1 MYAIKRE
8 LKLNNKQRTL
18 MAKHAGYSRFVY
30 NYGLSLYSQLDH
42 KEFKGGVTKKIGA
55 IKKVLTNFRSK
66 EPGITCWMKKL
77 SSKVYQSALQDLQ
90 AAFGRFFKGLGK
102 YPVFK
107 RKKDSNSFT
116 VYDGNGVV
124 VRRAGN
130 KIKIPTLG
138 TFTLKE
144 PLDAR
149 YVTQTF
155 TVSKKGDRWFVAFS
169 VNASRVPP
177 LFPEKTKVGI
187 DLGVKCFATLS
198 DGTTYDAPKSLKKA
212 KIKLG
217 KLQWRNRNKQ
227 LGNRREG
234 ITKSKNAAK
243 YYVKLANQHAKITNQ
258 RSYFLQKTTTE
269 ISRKYATIRIEDLNV
284 SGMIANHKLSAAIS
298 DLGFYEFRRQLVY
311 KQAHYGTK
319 VEIVDRWFPSSK
331 TCSRC
336 GHIQPMPLKERMFD
350 CLGCGFQI
358 DRDLNASINLEN
370 APVDKVGRASSELN
384 VCGEAGADTPRRSRK
399 RTS

>member
-18 MAKHAGYSRFVY
+18 MAQHAGYSRMVY

-42 KEFKGGVTKKIGA
+42 NEFKGGLTKKIGV
-55 IKKVLTNFRSK
+55 IKKVLTNFTSEK
-66 EPGITCWMKKL
+66 PEFTWMKKL

-90 AAFGRFFKGLGK
+90 SAFSRFFKGLGK

-107 RKKDSNSFT
+107 RKKDKASFT

-124 VRRAGN
+124 VLAAGN

-144 PLDAR
+144 SLDAR

-155 TVSKKGDRWFVAFS
+155 TISKKGDRWFVAFS
-169 VNASRVPP
+169 VNAQRIPP
-177 LFPEKTKVGI
+177 LFHEKTKVGI

-198 DGTTYDAPKSLKKA
+198 DGTTYEAPKPMKKA
-212 KIKLG
+212 KNKLG
-217 KLQWRNRNKQ
+217 KLQWRNRNQQ
-227 LGNRREG
+227 LGNRRQR
-234 ITKSKNAAK
+234 ISKSLNATK
-243 YYVKLANQHAKITNQ
+243 YYIKLANLHARISNQ
-258 RSYFLQKTTTE
+258 RQDFLHKTTTE
-269 ISRKYATIRIEDLNV
+269 ISRTYATIRIEDLNV
-284 SGMIANHKLSAAIS
+284 SGMIANNKLSAAIC

-311 KQAHYGTK
+311 KQTHYRTR
-319 VEIVDRWFPSSK
+319 VEIVDRWYPSSK
-331 TCSRC
+331 SCSCC
-336 GHIQPMPLKERMFD
+336 GHVQPMSLRERIFD
-350 CLGCGFQI
+350 CQRCSLQI

-370 APVDKVGRASSELN
+370 APENKVGRASSELN
-384 VCGEAGADTPRRSRK
+384 ACGEVDADIPRGNRK
-399 RTS
+399 RTP

>member
-1 MYAIKRE
+1 MFAIKRE

-18 MAKHAGYSRFVY
+18 MAQHAGYSRVVY

-42 KEFKGGVTKKIGA
+42 NEFKGGVSKKIGA
-55 IKKVLTNFRSK
+55 IKKVLTNYTSK
-66 EPGITCWMKKL
+66 KPELAWMKKL

-90 AAFGRFFKGLGK
+90 NAFTRFFKGLGK

-107 RKKDSNSFT
+107 RKKDKASFT
-116 VYDGNGVV
+116 VYSGNGVV
-124 VRRAGN
+124 VLSAGK

-155 TVSKKGDRWFVAFS
+155 TLSRQGDRWFVSFS
-169 VNASRVPP
+169 VNAERIPP
-177 LFPEKTKVGI
+177 LSREKTKVGI
-187 DLGVKCFATLS
+187 DLGVKRFATLS
-198 DGTTYDAPKSLKKA
+198 DGTTYDAPKPMKKA
-212 KIKLG
+212 KTKLG
-217 KLQWRNRNKQ
+217 FFTWRNRNKQ
-227 LGNRREG
+227 LGNRRQG
-234 ITKSKNAAK
+234 VSKSKNAAK
-243 YYVKLANQHAKITNQ
+243 YYIKLGNQHARIGNQ
-258 RSYFLQKTTTE
+258 RKDFLHKTTTE
-269 ISRKYATIRIEDLNV
+269 ISKTYATIRIEDLNV

-319 VEIVDRWFPSSK
+319 VELLDRWYPSSK

-336 GHIQPMPLKERMFD
+336 GHIQPMPLRSRVFD
-350 CLGCGFQI
+350 CQECGFQI

-370 APVDKVGRASSELN
+370 ALEDKVGVAHSELN
-384 VCGEAGADTPRRSRK
+384 ACGEVSADTPRRSRK
-399 RTS
+399 RTP

>member
-18 MAKHAGYSRFVY
+18 MAQHAGYSRLVY

-42 KEFKGGVTKKIGA
+42 NEFKGGVTKKIGA
-55 IKKVLTNFRSK
+55 IKKVLTNYTSK
-66 EPGITCWMKKL
+66 QPEFTWMKKL
-77 SSKVYQSALQDLQ
+77 SSKVYQSALKDLQ
-90 AAFGRFFKGLGK
+90 IALGRFFKELGK

-124 VRRAGN
+124 VLAAGN

-144 PLDAR
+144 SLDAR

-155 TVSKKGDRWFVAFS
+155 TISKKGDRWFVAFS
-169 VNASRVPP
+169 VNAEPIPP
-177 LFPEKTKVGI
+177 LFHEKTKVGI

-198 DGTTYDAPKSLKKA
+198 DGTTYDAPKPLKKA
-212 KIKLG
+212 KTKLG
-217 KLQWRNRNKQ
+217 KLQWRNRNRQ
-227 LGNRREG
+227 LGNRRQG
-234 ITKSKNAAK
+234 ISKSKNAAK
-243 YYVKLANQHAKITNQ
+243 YYIELANQHAHIANQ
-258 RSYFLQKTTTE
+258 RKDFLHKTTTE
-269 ISRKYATIRIEDLNV
+269 ISRTYATIRIEDLNV

-298 DLGFYEFRRQLVY
+298 DLGFYEFRRHLVY

-319 VEIVDRWFPSSK
+319 VEIIDRWFPSSK
-331 TCSRC
+331 TCSHC
-336 GHIQPMPLKERMFD
+336 GQIQPMPLRERVFD
-350 CLGCGFQI
+350 CQQCGIQI
-358 DRDLNASINLEN
+358 DRDLNSSINLEN
-370 APVDKVGRASSELN
+370 APEDKVGRASSELN
-384 VCGEAGADTPRRSRK
+384 ACGEVDADIPRRSRK